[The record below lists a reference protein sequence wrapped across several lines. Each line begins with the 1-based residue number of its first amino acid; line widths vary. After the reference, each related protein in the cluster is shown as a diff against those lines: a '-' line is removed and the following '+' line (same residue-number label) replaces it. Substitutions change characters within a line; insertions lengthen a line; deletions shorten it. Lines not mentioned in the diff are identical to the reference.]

1 MSDKIEVKLMG
12 LILDPVSKTPVMILK
27 PENRDKVI
35 PIWIGINEAN
45 TITMELENIVPPRP
59 MTQDLIRRII
69 SRLKYKVD
77 KVVINEI
84 VDNTYYAE
92 LYIKNREK
100 IEIFD
105 CRPSD
110 AVAIAIK
117 NKSKIY
123 ISEQVYSNFNLTGI
137 APDIL
142 YNENKIEKWFNS
154 LNSKDF
160 GEIEQ

>member
-1 MSDKIEVKLMG
+1 MTDKIEVKLLG

-27 PENRDKVI
+27 PESREKVI

-45 TITMELENIVPPRP
+45 IITMELENIVAPRP
-59 MTQDLIRRII
+59 MTQDLIREIVL
-69 SRLKYKVD
+69 RLQYRVE

-92 LYIKNREK
+92 LHIKKGEAF
-100 IEIFD
+100 EIFD

-110 AVAIAIK
+110 AIAIAIK
-117 NKSKIY
+117 NKAKIY
-123 ISEQVYSNFNLTGI
+123 ITEQVYANFNLTGI
-137 APDIL
+137 APEIL
-142 YNENKIEKWFNS
+142 YNEDKIERWFNS